1 MKLIVGLCNPGREYE
16 HTRHNVGKQVL
27 GRLKKRITAAHKKEV
42 ALEIPGTFMN
52 VSGPAV
58 RKLMQKH
65 RVNSPADMLVLV
77 DDLHLPLGKIRFRP
91 EGSSGGHN
99 GLESIIEA
107 LDGDQSFARIRIG
120 IGKPEEGAKD
130 WKEHVLE
137 KFNKEERA
145 ALEAVLEKAAD
156 CALLW
161 LTDPAEKL
169 MQKFN

>member
-1 MKLIVGLCNPGREYE
+1 MKLIVGLCNPGKKYE
-16 HTRHNVGKQVL
+16 HTRHNVGRL
-27 GRLKKRITAAHKKEV
+27 ALDRLKKRMTAAHKKEV
-42 ALEIPGTFMN
+42 VLETPETFMN

-58 RKLMQKH
+58 LSLMKKH
-65 RVNSPADMLVLV
+65 RVDSPRDVLVLV

-99 GLESIIEA
+99 GLASIIES
-107 LDGDQSFARIRIG
+107 LEGDQSFARIRIG
-120 IGKPEEGAKD
+120 IGKPEEGSKD

-137 KFNKEERA
+137 EFTRKERE
-145 ALEAVLEKAAD
+145 ALESTLEMAAD

-161 LTDPAEKL
+161 LTEPAEKL